1 MLFEFLKVLPEGTLV
16 DRHGI
21 TVVRVVCI
29 EVNVGDVELI
39 VSLISFNIDCL
50 DLTLQARET

>member
-1 MLFEFLKVLPEGTLV
+1 MLFEFLKVLPEGALV
-16 DRHGI
+16 DRNGI

-39 VSLISFNIDCL
+39 VSLISFNIDSL